1 MQAKR
6 YPRCLYHPNGYETVT
21 VRDEVEE
28 ERVRAR
34 MSGRPEP
41 SGQDAPPKP
50 VMRRK
55 GRTPNVRN
63 Q

>member
-1 MQAKR
+1 MLVKG
-6 YPRCLYHPNGYETVT
+6 YPKTLHHPNGYETVT

-41 SGQDAPPKP
+41 SGRDTPLKP

>member
-21 VRDEVEE
+21 VRDEAEE

-41 SGQDAPPKP
+41 SGRDAPLKP

-55 GRTPNVRN
+55 GRTLNVRN